1 MDSEKIVEPVEE
13 TNSSV
18 VEENVGGVA
27 GESVSVQEEAVGQTP
42 AQSEAVVA
50 NNDNVPANQVSS
62 EEGTRIYVKNIP
74 SRVVEDEF
82 RDIFA
87 PYGDVKLV
95 RLLQGYGFI
104 VFDHAEN
111 AQRAI
116 DALNGTDLFGESEAV
131 IVELSKP
138 KEQTPRFRAVVLNIS
153 PNTSWQDLKDFVRN
167 AGFEVLFSV
176 IDRDRDAT
184 GIVEFASQEEL
195 ERGIAELTGRDLDGA
210 QVTLEVDTR
219 PPPRKAGGR
228 RGGRGGSRGG
238 GRGGSSF
245 RGGRFPDRNGGG
257 RYGGRDFGRPYDRR
271 PPRDGGYRGNDGG
284 DRYRNRRDDRRDDR
298 PRYRSRSPRRDP
310 PPPPPMEAKPSW

>member
-13 TNSSV
+13 TTSSV
-18 VEENVGGVA
+18 VEETVGNGV
-27 GESVSVQEEAVGQTP
+27 GESVSVQEET
-42 AQSEAVVA
+42 VVA

-87 PYGDVKLV
+87 PYGEVKLV

-219 PPPRKAGGR
+219 PPPRKSGGR

-245 RGGRFPDRNGGG
+245 RGGRSFDRNGGG
-257 RYGGRDFGRPYDRR
+257 GRYGGRDGGRDFGRPYDRR

-284 DRYRNRRDDRRDDR
+284 DRYRSRRDDRRDDR

-310 PPPPPMEAKPSW
+310 PPPPPVEAKPSW